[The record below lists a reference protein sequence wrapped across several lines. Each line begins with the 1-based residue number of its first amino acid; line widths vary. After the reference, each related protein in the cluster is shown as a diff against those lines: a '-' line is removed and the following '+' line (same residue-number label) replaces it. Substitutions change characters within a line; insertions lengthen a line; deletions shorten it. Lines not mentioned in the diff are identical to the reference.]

1 MELWHSLKFKLIFF
15 CCILTLGLS
24 LSFGVWL
31 YHTTQ
36 TQYRSQQIDHIR
48 YTQENSLLSVSSSF
62 QQLQRY
68 AYLMSNDADISAY
81 LNSLSIYEEDFTYK
95 VVKAV
100 TAVQTISSSRCV

>member
-81 LNSLSIYEEDFTYK
+81 LNSLYIYEEDVYK
-95 VVKAV
+95 R
-100 TAVQTISSSRCV
+100 Q